1 MTGQEDES
9 KRNRRISV
17 PNIPAGTGRW
27 YLAVFI
33 PIATYLTVSNT
44 LFVVTT
50 EKIIEWQAIQYVATG
65 ELLKAGGVALITSP
79 IIVEAGRMVIAG
91 IWSERRERKA
101 REEGVVE
108 GEQRNQAQW
117 EAWLKRRENAEARGE
132 PFDEPPPKLE
142 SQAESHG

>member
-1 MTGQEDES
+1 MTGQQDES
-9 KRNRRISV
+9 KRNGRISV

-27 YLAVFI
+27 YLSVFT
-33 PIATYLTVSNT
+33 PIAIYLTVSNT

-50 EKIIEWQAIQYVATG
+50 EKIAGWQAIQYVATG

-101 REEGVVE
+101 RAEGRLE
-108 GEQRNQAQW
+108 YHDRW
-117 EAWLKRRENAEARGE
+117 ETWFRRFKDAEAKGV
-132 PFDEPPPKLE
+132 PFDEPPPPRPEPE
-142 SQAESHG
+142 SA

>member
-1 MTGQEDES
+1 MTGQQDES
-9 KRNRRISV
+9 KRNGRISV

-27 YLAVFI
+27 YLSVFT
-33 PIATYLTVSNT
+33 PIAIYLTVSNT

-50 EKIIEWQAIQYVATG
+50 EKIVGWQAIQYVATG

-108 GEQRNQAQW
+108 GEQRKQVQW
-117 EAWLKRRENAEARGE
+117 EALAKASGKRRGQGRT
-132 PFDEPPPKLE
+132 F
-142 SQAESHG
+142 

>member
-1 MTGQEDES
+1 MPGQQDGS
-9 KRNRRISV
+9 KRNGRISV

-27 YLAVFI
+27 YLAVFT

-50 EKIIEWQAIQYVATG
+50 ENIVGWQAIQYVATG
-65 ELLKAGGVALITSP
+65 EILKAGGVALITSP

-101 REEGVVE
+101 REEGITE
-108 GEQRNQAQW
+108 GEKRANRRWSEWNQRRK
-117 EAWLKRRENAEARGE
+117 EAEAKGE
-132 PFDEPPPKLE
+132 PFTEPEPE
-142 SQAESHG
+142 SAS

>member
-9 KRNRRISV
+9 KRNGRISV

-27 YLAVFI
+27 YLAVFT
-33 PIATYLTVSNT
+33 PIAAYLTVSNT

-50 EKIIEWQAIQYVATG
+50 EKIVEWQAIQYAATG

-79 IIVEAGRMVIAG
+79 IIVESGRMVIAG

-101 REEGVVE
+101 REEGR
-108 GEQRNQAQW
+108 QLQQAEW
-117 EAWLKRRENAEARGE
+117 EAWNRRRQEAEDQGV

-142 SQAESHG
+142 SRPGSRR